1 MTTAVTINGH
11 DITLE
16 GLDVDRARRRI
27 RSVLMI
33 GQVLAGLGM
42 GATLSVG
49 AILATELSGS
59 AAWSGSAATLVTLG
73 AAMASFPLARL
84 AQASGR
90 SWSLATGA
98 WVAALGAVVAIA
110 STITTWFPLL
120 LVGLLLIGTGTAVN
134 LQARF
139 AATDV
144 SSDEHRA
151 TDLSLVVWATTVGA
165 VSGPNLIGPGDALGL
180 WMGLPMYAGPF
191 VMTAVA
197 QFLAGLLYR
206 IWLRPEPLSVAKA
219 IASAGPV
226 LAAEDIAGSDRPRD
240 RVTAFV
246 SIALSHAT
254 MVAVMAMTPVHL
266 VDHGASLVI
275 VGFTISLHIAGMY
288 ALSPLFGLL
297 ADTVGRIQTI
307 LFGQLMLAVSLFA
320 TGFGAESEG
329 WVIAGLIL
337 LGTGWSAATVAGSAL
352 LTESTPVESRTKV
365 QGLSDVVMS
374 AAGATGGALSGV
386 VLFLVG
392 YSGLSFVTLALVA
405 AVVVQIMVGS
415 RATHRS
421 DGGSDAG
428 LDDVSGKQGTQ

>member
-1 MTTAVTINGH
+1 
-11 DITLE
+11 
-16 GLDVDRARRRI
+16 
-27 RSVLMI
+27 
-33 GQVLAGLGM
+33 
-42 GATLSVG
+42 
-49 AILATELSGS
+49 
-59 AAWSGSAATLVTLG
+59 
-73 AAMASFPLARL
+73 
-84 AQASGR
+84 
-90 SWSLATGA
+90 
-98 WVAALGAVVAIA
+98 
-110 STITTWFPLL
+110 
-120 LVGLLLIGTGTAVN
+120 
-134 LQARF
+134 
-139 AATDV
+139 
-144 SSDEHRA
+144 
-151 TDLSLVVWATTVGA
+151 
-165 VSGPNLIGPGDALGL
+165 
-180 WMGLPMYAGPF
+180 
-191 VMTAVA
+191 
-197 QFLAGLLYR
+197 
-206 IWLRPEPLSVAKA
+206 
-219 IASAGPV
+219 
-226 LAAEDIAGSDRPRD
+226 
-240 RVTAFV
+240 
-246 SIALSHAT
+246 

-415 RATHRS
+415 RATRRS
-421 DGGSDAG
+421 DGGSDAS